1 VVVVVTV
8 LVVVVAREAVETQ
21 PLTTA
26 CRSQSSSIALDTPCE
41 SVPLSLPP
49 LFAERKRE
57 REKKTKTKQGAD
69 FWRREREREKKRGDK
84 GVMSGKEL
92 YIDNVYIERE
102 SGFSQ
107 F

>member
-1 VVVVVTV
+1 MVVAVTV
-8 LVVVVAREAVETQ
+8 LVVVVARETVETQ

-57 REKKTKTKQGAD
+57 REKKRQRQNKALTFGE
-69 FWRREREREKKRGDK
+69 EREREKK
-84 GVMSGKEL
+84 KEV
-92 YIDNVYIERE
+92 IRV
-102 SGFSQ
+102 
-107 F
+107 